1 MPLPRRTST
10 PGPWMAVNPAWAR
23 RSATWLFRAWV
34 VADCCAAV
42 ASRVSMSVRSAAI
55 LALADSLVFSRSW
68 TLRTRAWYLAT
79 WLEGGQELG
88 FDLAGDQESGRQRNG
103 RHDEDPQHP
112 AARHN
117 AILLDGEITDFRAFA
132 GVVSKSANG
141 GRNARFR

>member
-10 PGPWMAVNPAWAR
+10 PGPWMAVN
-23 RSATWLFRAWV
+23 
-34 VADCCAAV
+34 D
-42 ASRVSMSVRSAAI
+42 
-55 LALADSLVFSRSW
+55 LVG
-68 TLRTRAWYLAT
+68 
-79 WLEGGQELG
+79 GGQELG

-112 AARHN
+112 AARHD

-141 GRNARFR
+141 GRNARFRLPDRPASI